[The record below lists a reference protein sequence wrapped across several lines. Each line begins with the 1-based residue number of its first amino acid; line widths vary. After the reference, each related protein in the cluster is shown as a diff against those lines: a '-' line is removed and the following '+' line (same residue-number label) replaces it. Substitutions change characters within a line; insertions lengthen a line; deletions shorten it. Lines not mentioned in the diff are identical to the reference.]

1 MTDGGDRKP
10 IGAGVPTMRELA
22 DGAICHMDVFIH
34 IPKTSGSTI
43 RSILSRQYG
52 VEKISYFEPAASTW
66 KQKKI
71 SPVEFLKTEIA
82 NGAQLIT
89 GHYPF
94 GIHALLKAPCR
105 YFSMLRDPIE
115 RSLSEY
121 YYAFSYEHH
130 RFRDEITSGTLPV
143 DEFLTTPRCS
153 PPNAQAAMLAGPWR
167 SFDGELGAAIENIRT
182 SFVVVG
188 TAERFD
194 ESILVIA
201 KAFGWT
207 PPLFVNTNVTK
218 LDDETYVRRAAA
230 REARDK
236 YRRYFATDYELY
248 NFADIFLSRYIE
260 REGTLFNTALDAF
273 REIQADIAAH
283 SSDDVFR
290 LYELRSNDPLP
301 AYASRF
307 VGSEPY
313 RQIERY
319 LQSETSTRGIGRN
332 YVGRV
337 DVAEGRTV
345 VGWAVD
351 LSRSDPIEVTAW
363 HSGQRLLS
371 TRCDI
376 VREDLLVAGFPFG
389 RIGFRMELPLPILDK
404 GSFCVCFDETPI
416 CLPASS
422 TTPTDQ
428 QVSNS

>member
-1 MTDGGDRKP
+1 MANGGNPKC
-10 IGAGVPTMRELA
+10 IGAEVLSMRVE
-22 DGAICHMDVFIH
+22 GAVHHMDVFIH

-52 VEKISYFEPAASTW
+52 IEKILYFEPDASTW
-66 KQKKI
+66 KQKKA

-82 NGAQLIT
+82 KGIQLIT

-130 RFRDEITSGTLPV
+130 RFREEITSGTLSV
-143 DEFLTTPRCS
+143 DEFLTMPRCS

-167 SFDGELGAAIENIRT
+167 SFDGELGAAIENIGT

-194 ESILVIA
+194 ESILMIA
-201 KAFGWT
+201 KAFGWA

-218 LDDETYVRRAAA
+218 LDDKTYARRAATSK
-230 REARDK
+230 ARDK
-236 YRRYFATDYELY
+236 YQQYFATDYELY
-248 NFADIFLSRYIE
+248 NFADGFLSRCIE
-260 REGTLFNTALDAF
+260 REGAPFSAALDAF
-273 REIQADIAAH
+273 REIQTDIAVH

-290 LYELRSNDPLP
+290 LYELQSNDPLP
-301 AYASRF
+301 AYALRF

-313 RQIERY
+313 RQIEEY
-319 LQSETSTRGIGRN
+319 LQSARSTKGIGRN

-337 DVAEGRTV
+337 DAVEGRTV

-351 LSRSDPIEVTAW
+351 LSRPEPIEVTAW

-376 VREDLLVAGFPFG
+376 VREDLVVAGFSLG
-389 RIGFRMELPLPILDK
+389 QIGFRMELSQPILDRA
-404 GSFCVCFDETPI
+404 GFCVCFDETPI
-416 CLPASS
+416 CLPTSSATLPDQRASN
-422 TTPTDQ
+422 P
-428 QVSNS
+428 